1 MKKSPDIDAKVF
13 QATYNE
19 GGAPGYMTHLTIAGW
34 NRLKEAGAKF
44 QTSKPH
50 GGSGRNSSEVEKMQY
65 LVVSKETETSQ
76 GFLCE
81 CVRKGEQGSC
91 MDGFRTI
98 MRLLTHENA
107 VASDNGSRKVGRVSV

>member
-44 QTSKPH
+44 
-50 GGSGRNSSEVEKMQY
+50 
-65 LVVSKETETSQ
+65 
-76 GFLCE
+76 
-81 CVRKGEQGSC
+81 
-91 MDGFRTI
+91 
-98 MRLLTHENA
+98 
-107 VASDNGSRKVGRVSV
+107 